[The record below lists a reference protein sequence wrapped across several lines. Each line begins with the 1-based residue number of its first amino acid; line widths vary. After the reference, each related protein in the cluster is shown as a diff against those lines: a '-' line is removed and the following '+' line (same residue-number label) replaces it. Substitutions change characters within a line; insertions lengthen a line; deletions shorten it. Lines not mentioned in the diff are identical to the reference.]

1 MFIKIN
7 LKTVSILIISILL
20 DLALGFALGF
30 SIGGSEGLNRGLD
43 IGFQH
48 ERETSLKHCKEAG
61 WEFIDDVFSFARIS
75 KTDQRLTPEAL
86 EELRH
91 LQSKIATKCIVRF
104 NKKNTLE
111 L

>member
-1 MFIKIN
+1 MFVKIN

-20 DLALGFALGF
+20 DLALGFT
-30 SIGGSEGLNRGLD
+30 IGSYYEKKAGLE
-43 IGFQH
+43 Q
-48 ERETSLKHCKEAG
+48 CKEAG
-61 WEFIDDVFSFARIS
+61 WEFIDDLFLFARIS